1 MKKNILSLIA
11 IFMLSI
17 VSTPS
22 AAQIKVAILEPIIET
37 GEVSAIYKSVLR
49 SKLISSISNE
59 EVNYEAFTRSD
70 IDAIMREQHFQN
82 NGILDEEIRIRL
94 GNLGG
99 VDCICVSKLAEG
111 SGYINIDIM
120 LINVKSGKIESVA
133 NKLISN
139 DLSEL
144 EETAIELGRK
154 LVGLDRIEQERQKA
168 QELEL
173 QRKREQEK
181 KRQQE
186 LEAKRKQEQLEAQE
200 RQHQLE
206 LQKMREEEERL
217 KQERAAQQQQ
227 QQIDKLNSAFENLG
241 STISDAIQTANSYS
255 IIFWNTHSSPRK
267 ITINGE
273 IIGYVDGYSTKTF
286 LVPIQLQGI
295 LQATQTK
302 GYLFT
307 PNVETFEIKGIRK
320 RQTIKLKN

>member
-1 MKKNILSLIA
+1 MKKNFLLLIA

-17 VSTPS
+17 ITTPIV
-22 AAQIKVAILEPIIET
+22 AQIKVAILEPIVET
-37 GEVSAIYKSVLR
+37 GQVSAIYKSVLR
-49 SKLISSISNE
+49 SKLVSSISNE

-82 NGILDEEIRIRL
+82 NGMLDEEMRTRL

-139 DLSEL
+139 NLTEL
-144 EETAIELGRK
+144 EQTAIELGRK
-154 LVGLDRIEQERQKA
+154 LVGLDRIEQQRIEQQR
-168 QELEL
+168 LEL
-173 QRKREQEK
+173 QRKKEQEE

-186 LEAKRKQEQLEAQE
+186 IEAKRRQEQLEAQE
-200 RQHQLE
+200 RQRQLE
-206 LQKMREEEERL
+206 LQRKREEEERL

-227 QQIDKLNSAFENLG
+227 QQIDELNSAFENLG
-241 STISDAIQTANSYS
+241 SAITGAIQTANSYS
-255 IIFWNTHSSPRK
+255 IIFWNSHSSPRK

-286 LVPIQLQGI
+286 IVPIRLQGI
-295 LQATQTK
+295 LQSTQTK
-302 GYLFT
+302 DYLFS
-307 PNVETFEIKGIRK
+307 PNVETFEIKGVRK
-320 RQTIKLKN
+320 GQTIKLKN

>member
-1 MKKNILSLIA
+1 MIA
-11 IFMLSI
+11 IFLLSI
-17 VSTPS
+17 VSTPIL
-22 AAQIKVAILEPIIET
+22 AQIKVAILEPVVET
-37 GEVSAIYKSVLR
+37 GQVSAIYKSVLR
-49 SKLISSISNE
+49 SKLVSSISNE
-59 EVNYEAFTRSD
+59 DVNYEAFTRSD

-111 SGYINIDIM
+111 SGYINIDVM
-120 LINVKSGKIESVA
+120 LVNVKSGKIESVA

-154 LVGLDRIEQERQKA
+154 LVGLDRIEQERKKA

-173 QRKREQEK
+173 QRKREQEE

-200 RQHQLE
+200 RQYQLE

-227 QQIDKLNSAFENLG
+227 QQIDELNSAFENLG
-241 STISDAIQTANSYS
+241 SAISDAIQTANSYS

-286 LVPIQLQGI
+286 LVPIRLQGI
-295 LQATQTK
+295 LQSTQTK
-302 GYLFT
+302 GYLFSPT
-307 PNVETFEIKGIRK
+307 VETFEIKGVRK
-320 RQTIKLKN
+320 GQTIKLKN

>member
-49 SKLISSISNE
+49 SKLISSISNK

-82 NGILDEEIRIRL
+82 NGMLDEEIRIRL

-217 KQERAAQQQQ
+217 KQERVAQQQQ